1 MLYHTFD
8 HLFADNKGVLLMVNF
23 ILSLKPCFTD
33 ADKEACKPVITRVME
48 LAAIA
53 RKEGLL
59 MLEDQIKEE
68 DSFFLKMAI
77 ELVVDAVE
85 PDSVK
90 EILQKLILADDYSG
104 VELLS
109 RLLITEGALA
119 IQNGDNPPLLKEKLT
134 AMLGEKY
141 LLQTK
146 ITQEA
151 EKEAAKIKTAQQVK
165 QFLGKKKGQE
175 GLPECRTLELFMT
188 RMPDR
193 SVQRVLMDADLR
205 DLACALKGC
214 SYPLIQKIFDNLSAE
229 LYVTT
234 ADEMNYL
241 WNVRIIDVE
250 EAQWRIVKIIELLD
264 ESGEIALR

>member
-1 MLYHTFD
+1 
-8 HLFADNKGVLLMVNF
+8 MVNF

-48 LAAIA
+48 LAEIG

-68 DSFFLKMAI
+68 DSFFLKIAI

-90 EILQKLILADDYSG
+90 EILQHLILADDYSG

-119 IQNGDNPPLLKEKLT
+119 IQNGDNPQVLKERLT

-141 LLQTK
+141 LLQAK
-146 ITQEA
+146 IIQQA
-151 EKEAAKIKTAQQVK
+151 KEKASKIKTTQQVK
-165 QFLGKKKGQE
+165 QFLEKKKGQE

-193 SVQRVLMDADLR
+193 SVQRVLMEADSR

-214 SYPLIQKIFDNLSAE
+214 SYPMIQKIFDNLSAE
-229 LYVTT
+229 LCVTT
-234 ADEMNYL
+234 AEAMNRL
-241 WNVRIIDVE
+241 RNIRVIDVE
-250 EAQWRIVKIIELLD
+250 EAQWKIVKIIELLD
-264 ESGEIALR
+264 ESEEIALR

>member
-1 MLYHTFD
+1 
-8 HLFADNKGVLLMVNF
+8 MVNF

-48 LAAIA
+48 LAEIG

-68 DSFFLKMAI
+68 DSFFLKIAI

-90 EILQKLILADDYSG
+90 EILQHLILADDYSG

-119 IQNGDNPPLLKEKLT
+119 IQNGDNPQVLKEKLT

-141 LLQTK
+141 LLQAK
-146 ITQEA
+146 IIQQA
-151 EKEAAKIKTAQQVK
+151 KEKASKIKTTQQVK
-165 QFLGKKKGQE
+165 QFLEKKKGQE

-193 SVQRVLMDADLR
+193 SVQRVLMEADSR

-214 SYPLIQKIFDNLSAE
+214 SYPMIQKIFDNLSAE
-229 LYVTT
+229 LCVTT
-234 ADEMNYL
+234 AEAMNRL
-241 WNVRIIDVE
+241 RNIRVIDVE
-250 EAQWRIVKIIELLD
+250 EAQWKIVKIIELLD
-264 ESGEIALR
+264 ESEEIALR